1 MGNQSD
7 IFRIAIQELRPGA
20 RSQAVILQAVRRLGL
35 EKVCAVQRSELY
47 FVRGNIAPGEL
58 ELLGRFLFSDPVT
71 QRFEVQSVNDVDELD
86 TQSVEIAYHVGVTD
100 PVADEIVRSAR
111 ELGVEGI
118 DAAMTA
124 QRYEFFCRSES
135 KLSSAELETVARKI
149 LANPVVQRFA
159 KGRLTP
165 AFPQSVAGSIN
176 VDRIPIHTMSDAECS
191 ALDKERRS
199 ALDPEELRAIRDY
212 FKAEGRPCTDVEFEM
227 IAQTWSEHCF
237 HKTFKAIIDVEGSE
251 SGELPARVDNILKTY
266 IKMATDTIAAPWV
279 VSAFKDNAGII
290 EFDDDF
296 DLSFKVETHN
306 HPSAIEPFGGANT
319 GVGGV
324 IRDVMAVSARPIAV
338 TDILCFGFPEY
349 MGREN
354 KGLEGS
360 VRVDQIRSGV
370 VAGVQDY
377 GNKMGIPTVNG
388 GIHYHEKYAT
398 NPLVYCGCVG
408 LAPKGSFFSRPAIG
422 DRILVLGGKTGRDG
436 IRGATFSSMTMDDA
450 TLETAG
456 SSVQIGAPIV
466 EKKVSEVILA
476 ARDAGLYSGITDCG
490 AGGLSSAVGEMA
502 SELGADVE
510 LSNVEL
516 KYPGLAPW
524 EIWLSEAQERMVL
537 SVHPDRLHD
546 MISLCDSYDVGYCDL
561 GSFTGDGR
569 LVVRYKE
576 DKVLDLTCSFL
587 HEGMPRRKLSA
598 KNPIKDFALS
608 PDISAHTTA
617 SRGSP
622 QVDSAHIDA
631 ASFATLLSR
640 VMAHHAI
647 ASKEWAIRRYDHE
660 VQGGTRGGPFSGRMQ
675 KGPSDAAVLQPFET
689 KSGKAV
695 AVSNGFNPR
704 YAEADSYNAAFSALD
719 EAVRNAVAVGADP
732 DRIAVTDNFCW
743 GDPRRPENL
752 WTLLRSAKAC
762 HDAAIAHRTPF
773 ISGKDSFN
781 NEFEGAD
788 GSRVSIPPSLLIS
801 AVGIVPDV
809 RKAVATDLKAD
820 GSSLY
825 LVGEFYP
832 VLSAS
837 VLMDILGKETEQS
850 TDVAQGS
857 KRGPTPS
864 LRAPEVYRK
873 LHAAIN
879 SGMVKSCHDLSD
891 GGFCAAIS
899 EMCLGGERGAILN
912 LSSLRKAAELF
923 LPSGEMPCDSLLL
936 LGETNGCLIAEVAA
950 SESAAF
956 ETMFL
961 GFPCHAVGTTTAL
974 QDLVIQNCSFS
985 DGLGEV
991 RTSLSVIE
999 KAFRA
1004 EIDETLRDV
1013 VCLEEMKGG
1022 VS

>member
-1 MGNQSD
+1 
-7 IFRIAIQELRPGA
+7 
-20 RSQAVILQAVRRLGL
+20 VRRLGL
-35 EKVCAVQRSELY
+35 DKVCAVQRSELY

-71 QRFEVQSVNDVDELD
+71 QCFEVQSVHDTDTID
-86 TQSVEIAYHVGVTD
+86 TQAIEIAYHVGVTD

-111 ELGVEGI
+111 ELGVGGI

-124 QRYEFFCRSES
+124 QRYEFTCKEGA
-135 KLSSAELETVARKI
+135 KLFPDELDMIARKI
-149 LANPVVQRFA
+149 LANPVVQRFSR
-159 KGRLTP
+159 GRLSP
-165 AFPQSVAGSIN
+165 AFPQSVSGQVK
-176 VDRIPIHTMSDAECS
+176 VDTIHIHAMDDAQCA
-191 ALDKERRS
+191 ALDRERRS
-199 ALDPEELRAIRDY
+199 ALDPEELKSIREY
-212 FKAEGRPCTDVEFEM
+212 FRTEGRPCTDVEFEM

-237 HKTFKAIIDVEGSE
+237 HKTFKAIIDVEGSLD
-251 SGELPARVDNILKTY
+251 GELPSKVDNILKTY
-266 IKMATDTIAAPWV
+266 IKKATDVIAAPWI

-290 EFDDDF
+290 EFDEDF

-349 MGREN
+349 MGKEN
-354 KGLEGS
+354 RGLEGT
-360 VRVDQIRSGV
+360 VPVDQIRSGV

-398 NPLVYCGCVG
+398 NPLVYCGCAG
-408 LAPKGSFFSRPAIG
+408 LAPKGSFFSSPAVG
-422 DRILVLGGKTGRDG
+422 DRVLVLGGRTGRDG

-510 LSNVEL
+510 LSKVEL

-537 SVHPDRLHD
+537 SVHPDKMRELT
-546 MISLCDSYDVGYCDL
+546 SLCDSYDVGHCDL

-569 LVVRYKE
+569 LVVRYE
-576 DKVLDLTCSFL
+576 GAKVLDLACSFL
-587 HEGMPRRKLSA
+587 HEGMPRRRLVA
-598 KNPIKDFALS
+598 RRPALEGARS
-608 PDISAHTTA
+608 RDRSEWTTA
-617 SRGSP
+617 SPERSLDDVFLKGKN
-622 QVDSAHIDA
+622 
-631 ASFATLLSR
+631 SFEKLLSR
-640 VMAHHAI
+640 IMSHHAV

-660 VQGGTRGGPFSGRMQ
+660 VQGGTRGGPFAGRLQ
-675 KGPSDAAVLQPFET
+675 RGPGDAAVLQPFET
-689 KSGKAV
+689 RSGKAV
-695 AVSNGFNPR
+695 AISNGFNPR
-704 YAEADSYNAAFSALD
+704 YAESDAYNAAYSALD

-781 NEFEGAD
+781 NEFEGTD

-809 RKAVATDLKAD
+809 RKAVATDLKAE
-820 GSSLY
+820 GNILY
-825 LVGEFYP
+825 LVGEFRPEY
-832 VLSAS
+832 SAS
-837 VLMDILGKETEQS
+837 VLEDLLRKEVGVGIEEK
-850 TDVAQGS
+850 S
-857 KRGPTPS
+857 KTRHGPKPS
-864 LRAPEVYRK
+864 LKAPGVYRK
-873 LHAAIN
+873 LHEAIV

-899 EMCLGGERGAILN
+899 EMCLGGDIGASLD
-912 LSSLRKAAELF
+912 LSSLRNAAKSF
-923 LPSGEMPCDSLLL
+923 LPSGEQGSDTLILF
-936 LGETNGCLIAEVAA
+936 GETNGCLAVEVEPAKAE
-950 SESAAF
+950 AF
-956 ETMFL
+956 ETIFS
-961 GFPCHAVGTTTAL
+961 GFPCKKVGKATAEKAVVVHERAAAGERAVAGDREPFHA
-974 QDLVIQNCSFS
+974 
-985 DGLGEV
+985 
-991 RTSLSVIE
+991 SLAVIE
-999 KAFRA
+999 RAFRA
-1004 EIDETLRDV
+1004 ETAEALREAAFVEKESARHETEAAR
-1013 VCLEEMKGG
+1013 LEMRGG
-1022 VS
+1022 EIS